1 MSEAGNNSSSHCQCQ
16 RNNLILRVA
25 LLLLVAAATTSGS
38 PLSAHPAGSR
48 GAVSFRTSDGVRLR
62 GWLWGSGQNAVVLS
76 HMFGTNQSVW
86 YELARKLSA
95 QGFTALTYDFRGV
108 GTSGGRLV
116 IARVD
121 RDVLSA
127 VRFMRARHP
136 RRLFLIGASMGG
148 TASIVAAGQ
157 HRVDGVVVM
166 ASGTRF
172 QGLDARPYL
181 GTLRAPKLF
190 IVGRGDAPFNESART
205 MYASTPLPKQLKVF
219 PTNAHGTY
227 MFKTRHGPAIEQ
239 AIMAFLTKQAR

>member
-1 MSEAGNNSSSHCQCQ
+1 MPRAA
-16 RNNLILRVA
+16 A
-25 LLLLVAAATTSGS
+25 LLFLAAAVLSLGV
-38 PLSAHPAGSR
+38 PVSAHPAGSS

-76 HMFGTNQSVW
+76 HMFGTDQSIW
-86 YELARKLSA
+86 FDLARKLSA
-95 QGFTALTYDFRGV
+95 EGFSALTYDFRGV

-116 IARVD
+116 ISRVD
-121 RDVLSA
+121 RDVLA
-127 VRFMRARHP
+127 AIKFMRARHP

-148 TASIVAAGQ
+148 TASLAAAGQ

-181 GTLRAPKLF
+181 ETLKAPKLF

-205 MYASTPLPKQLKVF
+205 MYARTPLPKQLKVI
-219 PTNAHGTY
+219 PTGAHGTH

-239 AIMAFLTKQAR
+239 AIIAFLTKQAR